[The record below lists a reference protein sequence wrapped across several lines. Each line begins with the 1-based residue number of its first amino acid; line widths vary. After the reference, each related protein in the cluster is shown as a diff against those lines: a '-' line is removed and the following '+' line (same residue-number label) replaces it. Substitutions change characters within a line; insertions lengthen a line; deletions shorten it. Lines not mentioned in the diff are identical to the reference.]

1 MALPMPRP
9 ISGNRLAPKMTITIN
24 RMTISSGNPIRPMVK
39 LLTLL
44 PGQELSPRTPGSRA
58 DCNIRRPSRGII
70 HLVGFLTF
78 IAAVG
83 HAGAAPLQ
91 FASGVD
97 LVEVYATVT
106 DARGEPVAGLTAGDF
121 HLFEDGE
128 PQTIAAFAAGEFP
141 LSVAVGI
148 DRSFSMRRWLDQLK
162 TATRA
167 FVSALRPD
175 DRVMVVAIGSETET
189 IAPLSSDHQAAAAA
203 IDRLDA
209 WGTTPLHDAIL
220 AAIGAVE
227 HAKGRRA
234 LIVASDGVDR
244 YSETTPTMLIGDAR
258 RRDVLVYPIAIGGAR
273 PPVLVELAAVTGAR
287 PSFVKDGRELTAA
300 FASIARELRLQY
312 LLGYSSSHK
321 GSADGEWH
329 SIRVAVDRPD
339 VRVRARDGY
348 VSRR

>member
-9 ISGNRLAPKMTITIN
+9 ISGSRLAAKMTITIN

-58 DCNIRRPSRGII
+58 DCNIRRPSRRGII
-70 HLVGFLTF
+70 HLVSFLTF
-78 IAAVG
+78 IAGVG
-83 HAGAAPLQ
+83 HAGAAAPQ

-106 DARGEPVAGLTAGDF
+106 DTRGEPVAGLTAGDF

-162 TATRA
+162 TAARA
-167 FVSALRPD
+167 FVSALRSD
-175 DRVMVVAIGSETET
+175 DRAMVVAIGSKTET

-220 AAIGAVE
+220 AAVGAVE

-244 YSETTPTMLIGDAR
+244 YSETTATMLIAAAR
-258 RRDVLVYPIAIGGAR
+258 GHRC
-273 PPVLVELAAVTGAR
+273 
-287 PSFVKDGRELTAA
+287 SW
-300 FASIARELRLQY
+300 S
-312 LLGYSSSHK
+312 
-321 GSADGEWH
+321 
-329 SIRVAVDRPD
+329 
-339 VRVRARDGY
+339 
-348 VSRR
+348 SRR

>member
-1 MALPMPRP
+1 M
-9 ISGNRLAPKMTITIN
+9 
-24 RMTISSGNPIRPMVK
+24 K

-44 PGQELSPRTPGSRA
+44 SGQELSVRTRRNRG
-58 DCNIRRPSRGII
+58 DCNIIRPRRVIA

-78 IAAVG
+78 IAVAR
-83 HAGAAPLQ
+83 HSGAAAPQ
-91 FASGVD
+91 FISGVD

-106 DARGEPVAGLTAGDF
+106 DARGETVGGLTAGDF

-148 DRSFSMRRWLDQLK
+148 DRSFSMRRWLEPSK
-162 TATRA
+162 SAARA

-175 DRVMVVAIGSETET
+175 DRVMVLAIGSETET
-189 IAPLSSDHQAAAAA
+189 IAPLSSDHQSAAAA

-209 WGTTPLHDAIL
+209 WGTTPLYDAIL

-244 YSETTPTMLIGDAR
+244 YSETTATTLIGEAR
-258 RRDVLVYPIAIGGAR
+258 RRDVLVYPIAVGGAR
-273 PPVLVELAAVTGAR
+273 PAVLVELAAVTGAR
-287 PSFVKDGRELTAA
+287 PSFVKDARELTSA
-300 FASIARELRLQY
+300 FSSIARELRFQY

-321 GSADGEWH
+321 GSAEGEWH
-329 SIRVAVDRPD
+329 AIRVAVDRPD

>member
-1 MALPMPRP
+1 MM
-9 ISGNRLAPKMTITIN
+9 
-24 RMTISSGNPIRPMVK
+24 K

-44 PGQELSPRTPGSRA
+44 SGQELSASTRRIRA
-58 DCNIRRPSRGII
+58 DCNIRRPRRGIA
-70 HLVGFLTF
+70 HLVGLLTV
-78 IAAVG
+78 IASG
-83 HAGAAPLQ
+83 SGFGASQ

-106 DARGEPVAGLTAGDF
+106 DARGEPIGGLAAADF
-121 HLFEDGE
+121 RVLEDGE

-148 DRSFSMRRWLDQLK
+148 DRSFSMRRWLEPAK
-162 TATRA
+162 SAARA
-167 FVSALRPD
+167 FVSALRPE
-175 DRVMVVAIGSETET
+175 DRVMVLAIGSETET
-189 IAPLSSDHQAAAAA
+189 IAPLSAQHQSAAAA

-209 WGTTPLHDAIL
+209 WGTTPLYDAIL
-220 AAIGAVE
+220 SAIGAVE

-244 YSETTPTMLIGDAR
+244 YSDATATTLIDEAR

-300 FASIARELRLQY
+300 FTSIARELRFQY

-321 GSADGEWH
+321 EAAEGEWH
-329 SIRVAVDRPD
+329 AIRVSVNRPD

-348 VSRR
+348 VSKK